1 MVMDNKTDISSTKDS
16 KYTEINDTIDY
27 KKSVSPIT
35 KIKDLPSKFDY
46 ETDNTLIEAYI
57 FGIDIIVSER
67 DVAFLTL
74 KISDMTGSIIARLVI
89 PSNSLVETLEK
100 VKIGTSWRFY
110 GECANP
116 ESDGASIIKMEQIP
130 KINESLIDKEQEK
143 YFFFETLDIE
153 TVKKRKKEA
162 LKDKALTLEDEV
174 RRYVRKI

>member
-110 GECANP
+110 GECVN
-116 ESDGASIIKMEQIP
+116 SQFDGGNIIKMEQIP

-162 LKDKALTLEDEV
+162 LGKV
-174 RRYVRKI
+174 RL